1 MKSDYLKYWRVVCQY
16 TKTRYNLSQSDL
28 DMLLFLYSESYFK
41 ISKFR
46 EFEEIIPWDRG
57 RFGRLVKEGWIEN
70 FRPGT
75 KGQRA
80 LYSLSYK
87 AKRMIISIYKKL
99 NGEEIPETYYNNP
112 MFKKNV
118 KYTDKMYREFIK
130 NMNKANRE
138 ARITG
143 QLQHH
148 VPE

>member
-1 MKSDYLKYWRVVCQY
+1 
-16 TKTRYNLSQSDL
+16 
-28 DMLLFLYSESYFK
+28 MLLFLYSEKYFK

-46 EFEEIIPWDRG
+46 EFEELIHWDRG

-87 AKRMIISIYKKL
+87 ATRMIVSIYKKL
-99 NGEEIPETYYNNP
+99 NGEEISELYFNNP

-118 KYTDKMYREFIK
+118 SYTDKMYREFIK
-130 NMNKANRE
+130 NMNKANKK
-138 ARITG
+138 AKLTG

>member
-1 MKSDYLKYWRVVCQY
+1 LKQA
-16 TKTRYNLSQSDL
+16 DL
-28 DMLLFLYSESYFK
+28 DMLLFLYSEKYFK

-87 AKRMIISIYKKL
+87 ATRMIVSIYKKL
-99 NGEEIPETYYNNP
+99 NGEEISELYFNNP

-118 KYTDKMYREFIK
+118 SYTDKMYREFIK
-130 NMNKANRE
+130 NMNKANRK
-138 ARITG
+138 AKITG

>member
-1 MKSDYLKYWRVVCQY
+1 MKQA
-16 TKTRYNLSQSDL
+16 DL
-28 DMLLFLYSESYFK
+28 DMLLFLYSEKYFK

-87 AKRMIISIYKKL
+87 ATRMIVSIYKKL
-99 NGEEIPETYYNNP
+99 NGEEISELYFNNP

-118 KYTDKMYREFIK
+118 SYTDKMYREFIK
-130 NMNKANRE
+130 NMNKANRK
-138 ARITG
+138 AKITG

>member
-1 MKSDYLKYWRVVCQY
+1 
-16 TKTRYNLSQSDL
+16 
-28 DMLLFLYSESYFK
+28 MLLFLYSEKYFK

-46 EFEEIIPWDRG
+46 DFEELIPWDRG

-87 AKRMIISIYKKL
+87 ASRMIMSVYKKL
-99 NGEEIPETYYNNP
+99 NGEEISELYYNNP

-118 KYTDKMYREFIK
+118 RYTDKMYREFIK
-130 NMNKANRE
+130 KMNKANRE